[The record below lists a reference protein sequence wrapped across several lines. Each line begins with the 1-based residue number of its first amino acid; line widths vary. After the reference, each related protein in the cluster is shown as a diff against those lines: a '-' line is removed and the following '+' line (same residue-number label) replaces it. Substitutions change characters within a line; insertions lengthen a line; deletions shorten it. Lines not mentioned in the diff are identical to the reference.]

1 MPNLGMPGE
10 NFSTFNCYSSRAA
23 PGMSFFRLPKKNDN
37 KIKLEE
43 QHCCSYYSGVD
54 SNLKSQIKN
63 RTLHTSRLFLI
74 TKAFQ
79 YTSDWSKAS

>member
-23 PGMSFFRLPKKNDN
+23 PEMSFFRLPKKNGN

-43 QHCCSYYSGVD
+43 QGC
-54 SNLKSQIKN
+54 
-63 RTLHTSRLFLI
+63 
-74 TKAFQ
+74 
-79 YTSDWSKAS
+79 